1 MPSTT
6 QRFCGA
12 AGCNPHAGNIA
23 NSVKILFD
31 HPNPFLLAHGGF
43 QIQIEQTKD
52 ALQQIGVEV
61 EYLQWSDANQP
72 GSVIHFFGRPL
83 ASYIEFAHA
92 KGIKVVMTELLGGLA
107 ARPAMARRVQR
118 ALIWSSRK
126 ILPKAFTAKL
136 AWESY
141 KMADAIIALTAYEA
155 RLMLEMFDADAAKIH
170 VVPNGVEK
178 AFIESSKAKRG
189 KWLICTTTITE
200 RKRVL
205 ETAEAAIDARTPFW
219 IIGKPYSD
227 ADPYFQ
233 KFRGLYAR
241 NTDVLRYEGA
251 IEGRQSLARIYREA
265 RGFVLLSS
273 MESLSLSAL
282 EAAACECSLLLSDLP
297 WARSVFQDNA
307 MYCPIATIQ
316 RTAEELRKFYDSA
329 PNLKLPPKP
338 LTWHDVA
345 LKLQLIYDRV
355 CSTSS

>member
-1 MPSTT
+1 MK
-6 QRFCGA
+6 
-12 AGCNPHAGNIA
+12 
-23 NSVKILFD
+23 VLFD

-61 EYLQWSDANQP
+61 EYLRWSDANQP

-107 ARPAMARRVQR
+107 ARPAIARSAQR
-118 ALIWSSRK
+118 ALIWSSRR

-155 RLMLEMFDADAAKIH
+155 RLMREMFDADAAKIH
-170 VVPNGVEK
+170 IVPNAVENV
-178 AFIESSKAKRG
+178 FIESAKTERG
-189 KWLICTTTITE
+189 KWLICTATITE

-205 ETAEAAIDARTPFW
+205 ETAEAAIDAKTPLW
-219 IIGKPYSD
+219 VIGKPYSD

-233 KFRGLYAR
+233 AFRDLCLA
-241 NTDVLRYEGA
+241 NADLLRYEGA
-251 IEGRQSLARIYREA
+251 IEDRQLLARTYREA

-282 EAAACECSLLLSDLP
+282 EAAACECPLLLSDLP
-297 WARSVFQDNA
+297 WARSVFQSDA
-307 MYCPIATIQ
+307 MYCPISSAQ
-316 RTAEELRKFYDSA
+316 RAAEELRKFYDCA
-329 PNLKLPPKP
+329 PSLKLPPKP
-338 LTWHDVA
+338 LSWRDVA
-345 LKLQLIYDRV
+345 VKLQAIYDRA
-355 CSTSS
+355 CKTSS